1 MRGKIV
7 NLFVGLTNILFG
19 VLILVYTMY
28 IPQEITEL
36 TVQELSV
43 TKSILKAI
51 YVFLSIVLFNLI
63 SSFGEYI
70 SH

>member
-7 NLFVGLTNILFG
+7 NLCVGLMNILFG
-19 VLILVYTMY
+19 ALILVYTTY

-43 TKSILKAI
+43 TKNILKAI
-51 YVFLSIVLFNLI
+51 YVFLII
-63 SSFGEYI
+63 KE
-70 SH
+70 